1 MSRRSLMLQSVG
13 ALLSFNIKAFRRT
26 LMLMRLQ
33 ETFGL
38 VEVPFGPEEH

>member
-1 MSRRSLMLQSVG
+1 MSRRSLMLRSVG
-13 ALLSFNIKAFRRT
+13 ALLSFNLKGFRKT

-38 VEVPFGPEEH
+38 VEVPFGPEDH